1 MINIDI
7 WVEFVKAL
15 FILFPAY
22 AANGF
27 PPLARGHRPID
38 FGKKWFDKKRIFG
51 DGKTIE
57 GFGFGL
63 FAGFVIGALESY
75 LYPDLNSY
83 AMQYGVKLPLI
94 NLPVAFLIALGA
106 LCGDL
111 AGSFIKRRFGLK
123 RGSDVPLLDQ
133 WNFIIGA
140 VLFAYLFTEITV
152 WMFLIMLV
160 ITPVVHRIANIIAHK
175 IKIKREPW

>member
-1 MINIDI
+1 MVDLF
-7 WVEFVKAL
+7 VEFVKAL
-15 FILFPAY
+15 LIIFPAY

-38 FGKKWFDKKRIFG
+38 MKRNWLDKNRIFG
-51 DGKTIE
+51 DGKTFE

-94 NLPVAFLIALGA
+94 NLYIAFLIALGA
-106 LCGDL
+106 LSGDL
-111 AGSFIKRRFGLK
+111 IGSFLKRRLRLK
-123 RGSDVPLLDQ
+123 RGADVPLLDQ

-140 VLFAYLFTEITV
+140 VLFVYWFTDITI
-152 WMFLIMLV
+152 WMFLIMLL
-160 ITPVVHRIANIIAHK
+160 ITPIVHRVANIIAHR
-175 IKIKREPW
+175 IKIKKEPW

>member
-1 MINIDI
+1 MIDLF
-7 WVEFVKAL
+7 VEFVKAL
-15 FILFPAY
+15 LIIFPAY

-27 PPLARGHRPID
+27 PPLSKGHRPID
-38 FGKKWFDKKRIFG
+38 MGKKWFDKNRIFG
-51 DGKTIE
+51 DGKTFE

-83 AMQYGVKLPLI
+83 AMQYGIKLPLI
-94 NLPVAFLIALGA
+94 NFYIAFLIAFGA
-106 LCGDL
+106 LFGDL

-140 VLFAYLFTEITV
+140 VLFSLWFTEITI

-160 ITPVVHRIANIIAHK
+160 ITPIVHRLANIIAHR
-175 IKIKREPW
+175 IKIKKEPW

>member
-1 MINIDI
+1 MVDLF
-7 WVEFVKAL
+7 VEFVKAL
-15 FILFPAY
+15 LIIFPAY

-38 FGKKWFDKKRIFG
+38 MGKKWFDKNRIFG
-51 DGKTIE
+51 DGKTFE

-75 LYPDLNSY
+75 LYLDLNSY

-94 NLPVAFLIALGA
+94 NLSIAFLIAFGA
-106 LCGDL
+106 LSGDL
-111 AGSFIKRRFGLK
+111 VGSFIKRRIGLK
-123 RGSDVPLLDQ
+123 RGADVPLLDQ
-133 WNFIIGA
+133 WNFIIGS
-140 VLFAYLFTEITV
+140 VLFVYWFTEITI

-160 ITPVVHRIANIIAHK
+160 ITPIVHRVANIIAHK
-175 IKIKREPW
+175 IKIKKEPW

>member
-1 MINIDI
+1 MVDLF
-7 WVEFVKAL
+7 VEFVKAL
-15 FILFPAY
+15 LIIFPAY

-27 PPLARGHRPID
+27 PPLTRGHRPID
-38 FGKKWFDKKRIFG
+38 MKRNWLDKNRIFG
-51 DGKTIE
+51 DGKTFE

-94 NLPVAFLIALGA
+94 SLPIAFLIALGA
-106 LCGDL
+106 LSGDL
-111 AGSFIKRRFGLK
+111 IGSFLKRRFRLK
-123 RGSDVPLLDQ
+123 RGADVPLLDQ

-140 VLFAYLFTEITV
+140 VLFVYWFTDITI

-160 ITPVVHRIANIIAHK
+160 ITPIVHRIANIIAHR
-175 IKIKREPW
+175 IKIKKEPW

>member
-1 MINIDI
+1 MVDLF
-7 WVEFVKAL
+7 VEFVKAL
-15 FILFPAY
+15 LIIFPAY

-38 FGKKWFDKKRIFG
+38 MKRNWLDKNRIFG
-51 DGKTIE
+51 DGKTFE

-94 NLPVAFLIALGA
+94 NLYIAFLIALGA
-106 LCGDL
+106 LSGDL
-111 AGSFIKRRFGLK
+111 IGSFLKRRLGLK
-123 RGSDVPLLDQ
+123 RGADVPLLDQ

-140 VLFAYLFTEITV
+140 VLFVYWFTDITI
-152 WMFLIMLV
+152 WMFLIMLL
-160 ITPVVHRIANIIAHK
+160 ITPIVHRVANIIAHR
-175 IKIKREPW
+175 IKIKKEPW

>member
-1 MINIDI
+1 MVDLF
-7 WVEFVKAL
+7 VEFVKAL
-15 FILFPAY
+15 LIILPAY

-38 FGKKWFDKKRIFG
+38 MKRNWLDKNRIFG
-51 DGKTIE
+51 DGKTFE
-57 GFGFGL
+57 GLGFGL

-94 NLPVAFLIALGA
+94 NLYIAFLIALGA
-106 LCGDL
+106 LSGDL
-111 AGSFIKRRFGLK
+111 IGSFLKRRLGLK
-123 RGSDVPLLDQ
+123 RGADVPLLDQ

-140 VLFAYLFTEITV
+140 VLFVYWFTDITI
-152 WMFLIMLV
+152 WMFLIMLL
-160 ITPVVHRIANIIAHK
+160 ITPIVHRVANIIAHR
-175 IKIKREPW
+175 IKIKKEPW

>member
-1 MINIDI
+1 MVDLF
-7 WVEFVKAL
+7 VEFVKAL
-15 FILFPAY
+15 LIILPAY

-38 FGKKWFDKKRIFG
+38 MKRNWLDKNRIFG
-51 DGKTIE
+51 DGKTFE

-94 NLPVAFLIALGA
+94 NLYIAFLIALGA
-106 LCGDL
+106 LSGDL
-111 AGSFIKRRFGLK
+111 IGSFLKRRLRLK
-123 RGSDVPLLDQ
+123 RGADVPLLDQ

-140 VLFAYLFTEITV
+140 VLFVYWFTDITI
-152 WMFLIMLV
+152 WMFLIMLL
-160 ITPVVHRIANIIAHK
+160 ITPIVHRAANIIAHR
-175 IKIKREPW
+175 IKIKKEPW